1 MTSHLCVGVIWNNDP
16 VAPPVIPAKAGIQS
30 VGNAPAKV
38 SGLDSRSPASADG
51 KLRGN
56 DRQLEID
63 PPPNETTNLTHTL
76 HFCRCWC

>member
-38 SGLDSRSPASADG
+38 PGLDSRF
-51 KLRGN
+51 RGN

-63 PPPNETTNLTHTL
+63 PPPNATTNLTHTL
-76 HFCRCWC
+76 RFYLCGC